1 MKNIILLATILFAAS
16 FAGYSQTIDSTK
28 CGYVVHIQP
37 IKVKFTDSLKSQYL
51 KAVIV
56 GDDMVSSGTFYYQL
70 LDSNCNCT
78 VSGNVEITN
87 DAYEN
92 WTGSSE
98 EAYEFIADK
107 IGVVIKEN

>member
-1 MKNIILLATILFAAS
+1 MKNIILSTILFAAS

-28 CGYVVHIQP
+28 CGYVVNITP

-56 GDDMVSSGTFYYQL
+56 GDDMVKSGTFYYQL
-70 LDSNCNCT
+70 LDSNCTCT
-78 VSGNVEITN
+78 IDGNVIIDGE
-87 DAYEN
+87 AYQG

-98 EAYEFIADK
+98 EAYQFIANH
-107 IGVVIKEN
+107 IGVAIKND